1 MPPARVSDARVVSEE
16 RERETKDETQ
26 NALFLLEKREKYY
39 QKNRVVRTQKAPKK
53 SNSVGRREKKSN
65 QLNSN

>member
-39 QKNRVVRTQKAPKK
+39 HNRGVKKAPQKIYYYYSIGEDSKK
-53 SNSVGRREKKSN
+53 NPTN
-65 QLNSN
+65 